1 MKTTQ
6 HDQQMFTHHITKL
19 LSSFTFIFMQDMH
32 RSENSGTG
40 ITITALIFQMTKSLF
55 VTIIQDD
62 KRKKE
67 QNEINCT
74 HEKNV

>member
-1 MKTTQ
+1 MKTAQ
-6 HDQQMFTHHITKL
+6 HDHQMFTHHITKL

-32 RSENSGTG
+32 RSENSGTE

-55 VTIIQDD
+55 VTIIPRRQ
-62 KRKKE
+62 KKKE
-67 QNEINCT
+67 QNEINYT